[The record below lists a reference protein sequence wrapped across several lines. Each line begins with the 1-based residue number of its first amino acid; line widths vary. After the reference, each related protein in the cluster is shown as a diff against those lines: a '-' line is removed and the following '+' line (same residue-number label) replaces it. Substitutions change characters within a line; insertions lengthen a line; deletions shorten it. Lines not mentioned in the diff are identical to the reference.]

1 MILVNGQANV
11 MCERYLIN
19 TRGDIKT
26 CNVSL
31 LVLVSIFPYLD
42 DSLAAFFLRNGNI
55 FQYCSLCIKLCRW
68 LFLVTNADITNEDS
82 ELLGKGYYSLMS
94 GLHLS
99 VNLYFI

>member
-42 DSLAAFFLRNGNI
+42 DSLAAFFFKKWEYISIL
-55 FQYCSLCIKLCRW
+55 QP
-68 LFLVTNADITNEDS
+68 
-82 ELLGKGYYSLMS
+82 
-94 GLHLS
+94 LHKTMQMVVS
-99 VNLYFI
+99 CYKRGHHK